1 MHMYTYDKHAAALE
15 VTGFHPDWTM
25 IGTSEH
31 AEKELEG
38 FVFRGSGWYIIAPT
52 NGGPGFDT
60 FLVLPYSAAA
70 TKEDRD
76 LYRFYIY
83 NNRNPTEAFNWIVN
97 CPTRQDD
104 R

>member
-1 MHMYTYDKHAAALE
+1 MNTYDKQGAALE

-25 IGTSEH
+25 IGTREH

-38 FVFRGSGWYIIAPT
+38 FVFRGSGWYIIKH
-52 NGGPGFDT
+52 PGVPLSFDT
-60 FLVLPYSAAA
+60 IIVLPYSAAA
-70 TKEDRD
+70 GEGDRD

-83 NNRNPTEAFNWIVN
+83 NDRNPTEAFNWIAN
-97 CPTRQDD
+97 CPVRQDD